1 MINIADLGDNNPLK
15 KCKIY
20 TIYGIDMIHI
30 AEFADITQR
39 SIQSTRHL
47 VEEGNVIRK
56 MKFFRDRSRIMIP
69 IAELYGYPLV
79 KAGHSDYERA
89 IYHYKEVEHE
99 DGTCT
104 FERTLC
110 LECSFGNKCAERM
123 AAEDLVVPK
132 GDD

>member
-1 MINIADLGDNNPLK
+1 MKQESPYLN
-15 KCKIY
+15 CKIY
-20 TIYGIDMIHI
+20 TLQGIEMIHI
-30 AEFADITQR
+30 SEFARITHR

-69 IAELYGYPLV
+69 AAELWGYPLV
-79 KAGHSDYERA
+79 KAGHSDYSRN
-89 IYHYKEVEHE
+89 IYHYKEVYKE

-104 FERTLC
+104 FEKVLC
-110 LECSFGNKCAERM
+110 PECSFGGQCEARKKAE
-123 AAEDLVVPK
+123 ELIVPK

>member
-1 MINIADLGDNNPLK
+1 MINITDVDQNSPLM
-15 KCKIY
+15 KCKVY

-30 AEFADITQR
+30 AEFADITHR

-79 KAGHSDYERA
+79 KAGHSNYERA
-89 IYHYKEVEHE
+89 IYHYKEVQHD
-99 DGTCT
+99 DGICT
-104 FERTLC
+104 FERVLC
-110 LECSFGNKCAERM
+110 TECSFGNKCKARRE
-123 AAEDLVVPK
+123 AEDLDVPK